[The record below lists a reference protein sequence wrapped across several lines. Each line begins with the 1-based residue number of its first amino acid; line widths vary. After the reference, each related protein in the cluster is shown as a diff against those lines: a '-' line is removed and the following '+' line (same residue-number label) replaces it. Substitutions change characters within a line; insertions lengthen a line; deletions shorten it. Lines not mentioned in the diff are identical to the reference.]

1 MRRAAL
7 ALLLAMLFAAS
18 LPVTLGAQPKRFTIL
33 HTNDLHSHLQGV
45 SPELDYT
52 PLSPG
57 DDAALGGWS
66 RLAAAIEAAR
76 LQRKNPVLVLDAG
89 DFLMGSLFH
98 MVAREQGLELGLLQ
112 AMGYDAVALG
122 NHEFDLMPDGLARIL
137 SAAAAHRYLPPVL
150 FASAVFDPDDPKD
163 DSLEKVCAG
172 GLVQRY
178 KIIER
183 GGVRFGLFAII
194 GKDAAEVAPF
204 ASPVSFRD
212 PIEVSK
218 EMVALLRGEEKVEVV
233 ICLSHSGLSKDPGKS
248 EDLLLAREVPGIDII
263 ISGHTHTLLEAPL
276 QVGGT
281 IIVQAWEYGKELGAL
296 DFEVDGGRVR
306 LLDWRKVPLDDARPG
321 DRLIQARIDVA
332 KRLVDEN
339 VLAGHGWS
347 YAQVLAETD
356 FDLQAAEAETGLGNL
371 VADSIRW
378 YVDRVDSDPG
388 DPGRRVTLAVESG
401 GVIRDEILKGRTG
414 RLTVADLFRVLP
426 LGVGLDGSMAYPLI
440 SIYLTGA
447 EIRKALEIVASV
459 HPLKG
464 SDYFLQVSGA
474 RFTYNPRRVLFD
486 RVSRV
491 ELGSAERGWTRLD
504 TSKGNTAL
512 YRVVANY
519 YNSAFLKLIG
529 GFTFHILDIVPKDR
543 EGKPI
548 QDLADARVDADPARP
563 GIQELKE
570 WVGFL
575 EYAQSFPDA
584 DGDGIPEIPA
594 RYAGP
599 EGRIVRAPSLN
610 PVALLAGAGWVTW
623 AAIGAVVLVL
633 AVLAGLVLLIV
644 WLVRR
649 LVRRRPPSPR
659 PA

>member
-1 MRRAAL
+1 MRRAIA
-7 ALLLAMLFAAS
+7 AAVFAVLFAA
-18 LPVTLGAQPKRFTIL
+18 TLSAEAKRFTIL

-57 DDAALGGWS
+57 DDATLGGWS
-66 RLAAAIEAAR
+66 RLAAAIEAVR
-76 LQRKNPVLVLDAG
+76 IERKNPVLVLDAG

-98 MVAREQGLELGLLQ
+98 LVAREQGLELGLLSD
-112 AMGYDAVALG
+112 MGYDAVALG

-137 SAAAAHRYLPPVL
+137 SAAAARRYLPPVL
-150 FASAVFDPDDPKD
+150 FASAVFDPEDPED
-163 DSLEKVCAG
+163 DSLEKVCAD

-178 KIIER
+178 RIIER
-183 GGVRFGLFAII
+183 GGVRFGLFAVI

-204 ASPVSFRD
+204 ASPVNFRD

-218 EMVALLRGEEKVEVV
+218 EMVALLRGEEKAEVV

-263 ISGHTHTLLEAPL
+263 VSGHTHTFLEAPL
-276 QVGGT
+276 RVGET

-306 LLDWRKVPLDDARPG
+306 LLD
-321 DRLIQARIDVA
+321 Q
-332 KRLVDEN
+332 N
-339 VLAGHGWS
+339 VLAAYGWS
-347 YAQVLAETD
+347 YGQVLAETD
-356 FDLQAAEAETGLGNL
+356 FDLKAAEAETGLGNL

-378 YVDRVDSDPG
+378 YVDRVGSDADNPG
-388 DPGRRVTLAVESG
+388 SQVTLAVESG

-440 SIYLTGA
+440 SVWLTGA
-447 EIRKALEIVASV
+447 ELRKALEIVASV

-464 SDYFLQVSGA
+464 SDYFLQVSGV

-491 ELGSAERGWTRLD
+491 ELGSAERGWKRLD
-504 TSKGNTAL
+504 TSKGNTTL

-543 EGKPI
+543 EGRPI

-570 WVGFL
+570 WVGLL

-584 DGDGIPEIPA
+584 DGDGVPEIPA
-594 RYAGP
+594 RYSGP

-633 AVLAGLVLLIV
+633 AVLAGLVLLIL
-644 WLVRR
+644 WLARR
-649 LVRRRPPSPR
+649 LGRRRPPSPR

>member
-7 ALLLAMLFAAS
+7 AVILAIFLVAG
-18 LPVTLGAQPKRFTIL
+18 LGAQARRFTIL

-52 PLSPG
+52 PLQPG
-57 DDAALGGWS
+57 NDPTLGGWS
-66 RLAAAIEAAR
+66 RLAAAIQAVR
-76 LQRKNPVLVLDAG
+76 LQRSNPVLVLDAG

-98 MVAREQGLELGLLQ
+98 LVAREQALELGLLKD
-112 AMGYDAVALG
+112 MGYDAVSLG

-137 SAAAAHRYLPPVL
+137 SAAAGQARLPPVL
-150 FASAVFDPDDPKD
+150 LASAVFDLEDAED
-163 DSLEKVCAG
+163 DSLERVFAA

-178 KIIER
+178 RIIER
-183 GGVRFGLFAII
+183 GGVRFGLFALM
-194 GKDAAEVAPF
+194 GRDAAEVAPF
-204 ASPVSFRD
+204 ASPVRFRE
-212 PIEVSK
+212 PLEVAR
-218 EMVALLRGEEKVEVV
+218 EMVSLLREKEKAEVV
-233 ICLSHSGLSKDPGKS
+233 ICLSHSGLSRNRDES
-248 EDLLLAREVPGIDII
+248 EDVLLAREVPGIDLIV
-263 ISGHTHTLLEAPL
+263 SGHTHTRLERPL
-276 QVGGT
+276 QEGGAL
-281 IIVQAWEYGKELGAL
+281 IVQAWEYGKQLGVL
-296 DFEVDGGRVR
+296 DFEVDAGKVR
-306 LLDWRKVPLDDARPG
+306 LVDWKAVALDDSRRG
-321 DRLIQARIDVA
+321 DPIIQARIEA
-332 KRLVDEN
+332 GKREIDRRY
-339 VLAGHGWS
+339 LAAHGWS
-347 YAQVLAETD
+347 YARVLAETD
-356 FDLQAAEAETGLGNL
+356 FDLKAAEAETGLGNL

-378 YVDRVDSDPG
+378 YVDRVDADAGETAS
-388 DPGRRVTLAVESG
+388 RVALAVESG

-464 SDYFLQVSGA
+464 SDYFLQVSGV

-491 ELGSAERGWTRLD
+491 EIGSTEQGWERLD
-504 TSKGNTAL
+504 TSRRNTTL

-529 GFTFHILDIVPKDR
+529 SFTFGILDIVPKDK
-543 EGKPI
+543 EGRPI
-548 QDLADARVDADPARP
+548 QDLAEARVDADPARP
-563 GIQELKE
+563 GLQELKE
-570 WVGFL
+570 WVGLL
-575 EYAQSFPDA
+575 EYVQSFPDA
-584 DGDGIPEIPA
+584 DGDGVPEIPA

-599 EGRIVRAPSLN
+599 EGRIVRAPSWS
-610 PVALLAGAGWVTW
+610 PVALLAGAGWVSW
-623 AAIGAVVLVL
+623 AAIGAVLLVL
-633 AVLAGLVLLIV
+633 GLLAGLVLLMA

-649 LVRRRPPSPR
+649 GRRRRSARR

>member
-1 MRRAAL
+1 
-7 ALLLAMLFAAS
+7 
-18 LPVTLGAQPKRFTIL
+18 VTPR
-33 HTNDLHSHLQGV
+33 
-45 SPELDYT
+45 
-52 PLSPG
+52 
-57 DDAALGGWS
+57 WS
-66 RLAAAIEAAR
+66 RLAAAIEAVR
-76 LQRKNPVLVLDAG
+76 FERNNPVLVLDAG

-98 MVAREQGLELGLLQ
+98 LLAREQGLELGLLSD
-112 AMGYDAVALG
+112 MGYDAVALG

-137 SAAAAHRYLPPVL
+137 SAAAARRYLPPVL
-150 FASAVFDPDDPKD
+150 FASAVFDPENPED
-163 DSLEKVCAG
+163 DSLEKVCAD

-178 KIIER
+178 RIIER
-183 GGVRFGLFAII
+183 GGVRFGLFAVI

-218 EMVALLRGEEKVEVV
+218 EMVALLREREKAEVV

-248 EDLLLAREVPGIDII
+248 EDLLLARKVPGIDII
-263 ISGHTHTLLEAPL
+263 VSGHTHTLLEAPL
-276 QVGGT
+276 QVGKT

-296 DFEVDGGRVR
+296 DFEVEGGRVR
-306 LLDWRKVPLDDARPG
+306 LLDWKKVPLDDARPG
-321 DRLIQARIDVA
+321 DRLIQAHRRRQA
-332 KRLVDEN
+332 PAGPGRP
-339 VLAGHGWS
+339 AGHGWS

-356 FDLQAAEAETGLGNL
+356 FDLKAAEAETGLGNL

-378 YVDRVDSDPG
+378 YVDRVDSDPL
-388 DPGRRVTLAVESG
+388 VTLAVESG

-414 RLTVADLFRVLP
+414 RITAADLFRVLP

-440 SIYLTGA
+440 SIWLTGA

-464 SDYFLQVSGA
+464 SDYFLQVSGV

-491 ELGSAERGWTRLD
+491 ELGSAEQGWTRLD
-504 TSKGNTAL
+504 TSKGNTTL

-543 EGKPI
+543 EGRPI
-548 QDLADARVDADPARP
+548 QELADARVDADLARP
-563 GIQELKE
+563 ASRR
-570 WVGFL
+570 WVGL
-575 EYAQSFPDA
+575 GRRAGLPDT
-584 DGDGIPEIPA
+584 DSDGIPGSRPVMP
-594 RYAGP
+594 G
-599 EGRIVRAPSLN
+599 EGRVRAPSLN

-644 WLVRR
+644 WLAHR
-649 LVRRRPPSPR
+649 LGRRRPPSPR

>member
-1 MRRAAL
+1 MRRAIA
-7 ALLLAMLFAAS
+7 AAVFAVLFAAS
-18 LPVTLGAQPKRFTIL
+18 LSAEAKRFTIL

-52 PLSPG
+52 PLSPR
-57 DDAALGGWS
+57 DDATLGGWS

-76 LQRKNPVLVLDAG
+76 LERKNPVLVLDAG

-98 MVAREQGLELGLLQ
+98 LVAREQGLELGLLQ

-150 FASAVFDPDDPKD
+150 FASAVFDPDDPED
-163 DSLEKVCAG
+163 DSLEKVCAA

-183 GGVRFGLFAII
+183 GGVRFGLFAIM

-212 PIEVSK
+212 PIEVAK
-218 EMVALLRGEEKVEVV
+218 EMVALLREQEKAEVV

-263 ISGHTHTLLEAPL
+263 VSGHTHTLLEAPL
-276 QVGGT
+276 RVGET

-296 DFEVDGGRVR
+296 DFEVEGGQVR
-306 LLDWRKVPLDDARPG
+306 LLDWKKVPLDDARPG
-321 DRLIQARIDVA
+321 DRLIQTRVDAA
-332 KRLVDEN
+332 KRLLDQS
-339 VLAGHGWS
+339 VLAVYGWS

-356 FDLQAAEAETGLGNL
+356 FDLKAAEAETGLGNL

-388 DPGRRVTLAVESG
+388 DPGSRVTLAVESG
-401 GVIRDEILKGRTG
+401 GVIRDEILKGSTG

-464 SDYFLQVSGA
+464 SDYFLQVSGV

-486 RVSRV
+486 RVSPV
-491 ELGSAERGWTRLD
+491 ELGSREQGWTRLD
-504 TSKGNTAL
+504 TSKGNTTL

-543 EGKPI
+543 EGRAI

-563 GIQELKE
+563 GVQELKE
-570 WVGFL
+570 WVGLL
-575 EYAQSFPDA
+575 EYAQGFPDT
-584 DGDGIPEIPA
+584 DSDGIPEIPA

-623 AAIGAVVLVL
+623 AAIGAVVLLL

-644 WLVRR
+644 WLARR
-649 LVRRRPPSPR
+649 LGRRRPPSPR